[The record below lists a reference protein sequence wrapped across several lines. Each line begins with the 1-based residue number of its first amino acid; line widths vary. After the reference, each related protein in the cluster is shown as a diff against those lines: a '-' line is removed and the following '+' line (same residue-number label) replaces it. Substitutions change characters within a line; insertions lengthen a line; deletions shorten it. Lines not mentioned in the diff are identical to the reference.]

1 MTVFRFPKTTAFV
14 LGLVS
19 ATGVAP
25 LNLWPLTLIA
35 LALLMHLLSRAE
47 TLKTAIAR
55 GYWFGVGHFAL
66 GLNWIAGSFQYQDA
80 MPAWLGWV
88 AVVGLA
94 LYLALY
100 PAMAAGLAWR
110 LGARKYLVPAST
122 VIPARAGTE
131 TLSKESY
138 EGGLGPGLRRD
149 DENGM
154 LPFIL
159 IFAGGWIITEYLRAT
174 LFTGF
179 AWNPLGVVLVKKALL
194 SAPATLI
201 GTYGLSG
208 FAVLTAGLLSLALVR
223 RFESAFWL
231 SLLCGAA
238 VTAGVFVTES
248 SLSDKNRYGE
258 APLIRIVQPNIA
270 QQDKHNAAF
279 DAVNFAKLRSL
290 SGKPGPEPRLIL
302 WPEAAIPEYLDEKDG
317 PAQDARARLSALLGP
332 KDILLTGG
340 VKLHYKRFNYSGYY
354 QDLVVGARN
363 SLWVMNARGQLLGR
377 YDKAHLVPGG
387 EYLPMKPLL
396 SLVGLSRLVPGSVD
410 FWEGP
415 GPRTLNLPD
424 FGKAGVQICYEI
436 IFSGHVI
443 DRANRPDFLF
453 NPSNDAWFGSW
464 GPPQH
469 LAQARLRAI
478 EEGIP
483 VIRSTPNGISAV
495 IDADGNVVHQLPYR
509 KAGYIETRLPPPH
522 PPTLFALYGNLI
534 SLALAL
540 FLGVLGVALRQKQR

>member
-1 MTVFRFPKTTAFV
+1 MSVFRFPKIFALL

-19 ATGVAP
+19 ATGFAP
-25 LNLWPLTLIA
+25 LNLRSVTLIA
-35 LALLMHLLSRAE
+35 LALLMALVFRAA
-47 TLKTAIAR
+47 TLEGALAR
-55 GYWFGVGHFAL
+55 GYWFGVGHFVV

-94 LYLALY
+94 FYLALY

-110 LGARKYLVPAST
+110 W
-122 VIPARAGTE
+122 
-131 TLSKESY
+131 
-138 EGGLGPGLRRD
+138 GLLP
-149 DENGM
+149 
-154 LPFIL
+154 LPFVL
-159 IFAGGWIITEYLRAT
+159 IFAAAWTVTEYLRAT

-179 AWNPLGVVLVKKALL
+179 AWNPLAVVVVNAAGL
-194 SAPATLI
+194 APTI
-201 GTYGLSG
+201 GTYGMSALAIL
-208 FAVLTAGLLSLALVR
+208 FAGAIWLLWR
-223 RFESAFWL
+223 RHY
-231 SLLCGAA
+231 
-238 VTAGVFVTES
+238 VTALAVAILPVFSALLAFAEVPDLNEGPKT
-248 SLSDKNRYGE
+248 
-258 APLIRIVQPNIA
+258 PLIRIVQPNIG
-270 QQDKHNAAF
+270 QQDKHNDAF
-279 DAVNFAKLRSL
+279 DAINFAKLKKL
-290 SGKPGPEPRLIL
+290 SGAPGPEPRLIL
-302 WPEAAIPEYLDEKDG
+302 WPEAAIPEYLDENDG
-317 PAQDARARLSALLGP
+317 PAQDARARISALLGP

-354 QDLVVGARN
+354 QDVVIGARN

-396 SLVGLSRLVPGSVD
+396 SLIGLSRLVPGSVD

-415 GPRTLNLPD
+415 GPRTLTLPG

-436 IFSGHVI
+436 IFSGHVV

-478 EEGIP
+478 EEGMQI
-483 VIRSTPNGISAV
+483 IRATPTGISAV
-495 IDADGNVVHQLPYR
+495 IDADGNVRDQLPYR
-509 KAGYIETRLPPPH
+509 QAGYIEARLLLPR
-522 PPTLFALYGNLI
+522 PPTFFALYGNII
-534 SLALAL
+534 SLGLAF
-540 FLGVLGVALRQKQR
+540 FLGMLGVALVQKRR

>member
-1 MTVFRFPKTTAFV
+1 MTVFSFPKSTALA

-19 ATGVAP
+19 ATGFAP
-25 LNLWPLTLIA
+25 LNLWPVTLIA
-35 LALLMHLLSRAE
+35 LAVLMHLVSRAE
-47 TLKTAIAR
+47 TLKWALAR
-55 GYWFGVGHFAL
+55 GYWFGVGHFVL

-88 AVVGLA
+88 AVLGLA

-110 LGARKYLVPAST
+110 WGK
-122 VIPARAGTE
+122 AG
-131 TLSKESY
+131 
-138 EGGLGPGLRRD
+138 
-149 DENGM
+149 

-159 IFAGGWIITEYLRAT
+159 IFAAGWIVTEYLRAT

-179 AWNPLGVVLVKKALL
+179 AWNPLGVVLVKPTLL
-194 SAPATLI
+194 SAPATLV

-231 SLLCGAA
+231 CLLCGAA

-258 APLIRIVQPNIA
+258 APLIRIIQPNIA

-279 DAVNFAKLRSL
+279 DAVNFEKLRSL

-302 WPEAAIPEYLDEKDG
+302 WPEAAIPDYLDENDG
-317 PAQDARARLSALLGP
+317 PAQDARARISALLGP

-340 VKLHYKRFNYSGYY
+340 VKLHYKRIDYSGYY
-354 QDLVVGARN
+354 QDVVVGARN
-363 SLWVMNARGQLLGR
+363 SLWVMDAKGHLLGR
-377 YDKAHLVPGG
+377 YDKSHLVPGG

-396 SLVGLSRLVPGSVD
+396 SLVGLSRLVPGTVD
-410 FWEGP
+410 FWPGL
-415 GPRTLNLPD
+415 GPRTLSLPG
-424 FGKAGVQICYEI
+424 FGKVGVQICYEI
-436 IFSGHVI
+436 IFSGQVV

-478 EEGIP
+478 EEGLPI
-483 VIRSTPNGISAV
+483 IRSTPTGISAV
-495 IDADGNVVHQLPYR
+495 IDADGNVLHHLPYKR
-509 KAGYIETRLPPPH
+509 AGYIETRLPPPH
-522 PPTLFALYGNLI
+522 PPTLFARFGNLI
-534 SLALAL
+534 SLALAF
-540 FLGVLGVALRQKQR
+540 FLGALGVALRLKRR